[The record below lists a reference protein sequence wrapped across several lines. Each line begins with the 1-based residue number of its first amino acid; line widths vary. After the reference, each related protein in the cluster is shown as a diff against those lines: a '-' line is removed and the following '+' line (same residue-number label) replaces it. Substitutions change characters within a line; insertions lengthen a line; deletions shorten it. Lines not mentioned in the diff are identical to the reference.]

1 MRRILISI
9 VGLLLVSTP
18 TSVPALEL
26 TQINPSG
33 DSIVVD
39 EGVFGASAQW
49 ITQSDDP
56 CTIVDGT
63 SVACAGSI
71 MVDTGWWRLF
81 DLDGDHG
88 MSGSFCATAID
99 YAIQQAVGESQ
110 DTTARVYCLD
120 DGEPFTMNALD
131 LIWENSV
138 PQPEVHLEP
147 YTMEVPPGV
156 CCDSDTQSMAVEM
169 ASDDCTDTGT
179 CIFNFVGHNDLG
191 ESSPTYISSPDCGI
205 IDPVDLDLLGF
216 PSSHLILVVH
226 GEDDGGTGG
235 GSGDPCGGGVPDVPA
250 TTGPGLALL
259 VAALLAGGALRLH
272 GRRRS

>member
-1 MRRILISI
+1 MRKILISI
-9 VGLLLVSTP
+9 IGLFLVSAP
-18 TSVPALEL
+18 TNVPALEL
-26 TQINPSG
+26 TQIDPSS
-33 DSIVVD
+33 DSLSVD
-39 EGVFGASAQW
+39 EGVLGSSAQW

-63 SVACAGSI
+63 AVACAGSI

-81 DLDGDHG
+81 DLDADHG
-88 MSGSFCATAID
+88 MSGSFCVTAID
-99 YAIQQAVGESQ
+99 YAIQRAVGESQ

-120 DGEPFTMNALD
+120 DGQPFTMDALD
-131 LIWENSV
+131 LVWENSV
-138 PQPEVHLEP
+138 PQPEVHLEF

-156 CCDSDTQSMAVEM
+156 CCDSHTQSMAVEM
-169 ASDDCTDTGT
+169 ASDDCTETGT

-216 PSSHLILVVH
+216 PGSHLILVVH
-226 GEDDGGTGG
+226 GWDAGGTGG
-235 GSGDPCGGGVPDVPA
+235 GSGDPCGGDVPDVPA
-250 TTGPGLALL
+250 TTGLGLAFL